1 MAKNVVALIA
11 DLQDIKKRLELIKN
25 DDNYIKSR
33 VDDIYKG
40 KRYSPNREQI
50 ENILKDF

>member
-1 MAKNVVALIA
+1 MKKNVIDLIT
-11 DLQDIKKRLELIKN
+11 DLQDIKKRLDLIQN

-33 VDDIYKG
+33 VYDIYKG